1 MTIDIEWE
9 LYGTEIKET
18 YTVEAYYCPMTM
30 PTTLQS
36 TYTYD
41 PNMGTTLNIDASAA
55 DNGSAELH
63 KCGFTADFL
72 DKDGLALGSA
82 FGFTLTDNNTKLAFS
97 RTDPSLIGTEYEVM
111 FRMTS
116 NIGGFVEEFNFK
128 ISFI

>member
-1 MTIDIEWE
+1 MYGNTCDWLTIQDNVCQACTVSLAISNTAVALTEAADKRGFDINGTGTASEDLIVTIAWE
-9 LYGTEIKET
+9 LYGMEIKET

-63 KCGFTADFL
+63 
-72 DKDGLALGSA
+72 
-82 FGFTLTDNNTKLAFS
+82 
-97 RTDPSLIGTEYEVM
+97 
-111 FRMTS
+111 
-116 NIGGFVEEFNFK
+116 
-128 ISFI
+128 